1 MEGIQNIRLRH
12 LNACNGFLSRVR
24 QGMDTAARQK
34 NLTLPVSSTV
44 DARGLHALIDGLIQ
58 NWLLEPESFDL
69 PKTGQCT
76 MDIYFKGLGFSI
88 E

>member
-1 MEGIQNIRLRH
+1 MESIQNIR

-24 QGMDTAARQK
+24 QGLDTAARQK

-44 DARGLHALIDGLIQ
+44 AARGLHTLIDGLIQ

-69 PKTGQCT
+69 PKT
-76 MDIYFKGLGFSI
+76 D
-88 E
+88 